1 MELEAKSVYFFSQQ
15 DEDFFFEW
23 IGRIGCINN
32 VVGRGGIYIGLDQN
46 AVLEDE
52 VWEIVAVFRRYRV
65 PLAQLGALDRAGYS
79 RVLRKELR
87 RWSAQKAEDTQEL
100 E

>member
-32 VVGRGGIYIGLDQN
+32 VVGRGMPFI
-46 AVLEDE
+46 
-52 VWEIVAVFRRYRV
+52 
-65 PLAQLGALDRAGYS
+65 LALTKMRF
-79 RVLRKELR
+79 
-87 RWSAQKAEDTQEL
+87 
-100 E
+100 